1 MRKREVIYTEVIT
14 TDIKMEKDYIEE
26 KQVSSFQKLQQNS
39 LVALAILP
47 NIWQF
52 SNANQAPS
60 FV

>member
-47 NIWQF
+47 NIWHF

>member
-26 KQVSSFQKLQQNS
+26 KQVSSFQKLQQNI

-47 NIWQF
+47 NIWRF
-52 SNANQAPS
+52 SNANQTPS